1 MRDPAAARTVR
12 RLLLAATLV
21 CLIPATCADGPG
33 DNLRD
38 AVRPIPPPGI
48 QVPDDVRVRLSERV
62 AQLGRALEAFAGGAD
77 TPQRPKSLLPDIRI
91 FHKAVDWALRYD
103 EFFHT
108 NEFAAAD
115 RLLDEASRRLGALEQ
130 GRPYWLEARGLVVRG
145 YVSRIDGSV
154 QPYGLVV
161 PESYNAHDGRDYRL
175 DFWFHGRGEKLT
187 ELAFLDERMRRL
199 GEFAPRGAF
208 VLHPYGRYCNGAR
221 FAGETDAWEALADVQ
236 RRYPIDE
243 DRLVVRGFSLGGA
256 ACWHLATHHAWR
268 WAAAAPGA
276 GFSETAEFLRVFQN
290 EDLRPSWWEQ
300 KLWRLYDS
308 TDHALNVGMVPL
320 VAYSGEKD
328 RQIQA
333 AQAMEKAMAAH
344 HLTLLHVIG
353 PDTAHRYEPNARE
366 EINHRVDALAAQGRV
381 KVPPIVR
388 FTTHTLRYPRMAW
401 VTLDGLERHWEPAWV
416 EARFTGNAE
425 FDIRTRNV
433 TGLTLRFGSGEYPF
447 PIDEV
452 PRITVDGQL
461 LNGQRALSDRSW
473 SAAFWREEGRW
484 GHGGPSDDVVRKRHG
499 LQGPIDDAFMD
510 AFLFVR
516 PTGRPLHP
524 GVARWVESEFQRAVD
539 HWRRHF
545 RGDVSIRDDT
555 QVTLDD
561 MTTHHLVLWGDPGSN
576 RVLARIAPSLPISW
590 DSADIRLGADRYDAK
605 SHAPILIYPNVLAGA
620 RRYIVVNS
628 SFTFR
633 DYDYLN
639 NARQTPKLPDWAI
652 VDLTQAPDSRQPGRI
667 VNAGFFDE
675 SWRLAARP

>member
-1 MRDPAAARTVR
+1 MRHSAADFSIRLLVLAAALACLKPAAR
-12 RLLLAATLV
+12 
-21 CLIPATCADGPG
+21 ADGPG
-33 DNLRD
+33 DNLPD
-38 AVRPIPPPGI
+38 QVRRIPPPGI
-48 QVPDDVRVRLSERV
+48 AVPDEVRLRLTGRV
-62 AQLGRALEAFAGGAD
+62 AQLGQALDALAGGED
-77 TPQRPKSLLPDIRI
+77 TPRRPKALLPDIRI
-91 FHKAVDWALRYD
+91 FHKAVDWALRHD
-103 EFFHT
+103 EFFQT

-115 RLLDEASRRLGALEQ
+115 RLLDEASRRLSALEQ
-130 GRPYWLEARGLVVRG
+130 GRPYWVEARGLVVRG
-145 YVSRIDGSV
+145 YVSRVDGSV

-161 PESYNAHDGRDYRL
+161 PESYDAHDGRDYRL

-187 ELAFLDERMRRL
+187 ELAFLDERMRRM

-221 FAGETDAWEALADVQ
+221 FAGETDAWEALADVR

-256 ACWHLATHHAWR
+256 ACWHFATHHAWR

-276 GFSETAEFLRVFQN
+276 GFSETAEFLRVFQG
-290 EDLRPSWWEQ
+290 EELQPTWWEQ
-300 KLWRLYDS
+300 KLWRLHDS
-308 TDHALNVGMVPL
+308 TEHALNVGMVPL

-344 HLTLLHVIG
+344 DLSLLHIIG
-353 PDTAHRYEPNARE
+353 PGAAHAYEPYSKE
-366 EINHRVDALAAQGRV
+366 EINRRVDALAAQGRV

-416 EARFTGNAE
+416 DARFTGNTGLE
-425 FDIRTRNV
+425 IRTRNV
-433 TGLTLRFGSGEYPF
+433 TGLSLRFDSGEYPF
-447 PIDEV
+447 PIDEM
-452 PRITVDGQL
+452 PRVTLDGQDL
-461 LNGQRALSDRSW
+461 GTHRALSDRSW
-473 SAAFWREEGRW
+473 AAGFWKEEGRW
-484 GHGGPSDDVVRKRHG
+484 APGAPPHDLLRKRHG

-516 PTGRPLHP
+516 PTGTPYHP
-524 GVARWVESEFQRAVD
+524 GVARWVESEFQRAVE

-545 RGDVSIRDDT
+545 RGDVLVRDDT
-555 QVTLDD
+555 QVTEDD
-561 MTTHHLVLWGDPGSN
+561 MTTHHLVLWGDPMSN
-576 RVLARIAPSLPISW
+576 RVLARVAPSLPIAW
-590 DSADIRLGADRYDAK
+590 DHADITVGADRYDAQT
-605 SHAPILIYPNVLAGA
+605 HAPILIYPNIPGGG

-628 SFTFR
+628 GFTFR
-633 DYDYLN
+633 EYDYLN

-652 VDLTQAPDSRQPGRI
+652 VDLTQAPNSRHPGRI

-675 SWRLAARP
+675 TWRLAARP